1 MTIRK
6 INLTEKMVVYTL
18 ILAMPAM
25 IWFGSYVWIS
35 ARDAIM
41 ERTFQQLIAVR
52 VEKQQSLEHYLH
64 NLINEVERFSKSEKI
79 GPPPE
84 GVNELLINKWD
95 GQNLPFFDTGN
106 DTILLWE
113 KPVLPVEKKAPL
125 YVLVIK
131 PGKEIM
137 QFAVDKNGLNQLMV
151 NKNPYSGLGKT
162 GEAYLTG
169 SDTLMRTTSR
179 FQQHSI
185 LQTLVTTKGISD
197 AMQGITSTG
206 VYTDYRG
213 IEILG
218 SYAPFVFNHLR
229 WAIVAE
235 IDSQEALMPV
245 VALGRNILLLGIF
258 AMLAIFM
265 AVWIAARKITRP
277 LIRLRDA
284 AEKIAE
290 GDYAQVIENKSGDE
304 TGALTESFNQMAHEL
319 LIQSRQLNLE
329 RLNRMQAMIDG
340 QEMERKR
347 LAREIH
353 DSLGQTLLAVNM
365 LLDRTKECQPDE
377 VHQFTLP
384 ASGIVKD
391 AVGEVRAIINNIR
404 PPALT
409 ELGLAEAL
417 RNLCRDAAL
426 TGDMSIETHL
436 NPPPLP
442 DNVATY
448 LYRIAQEALQNIL
461 KHAKASHALLR
472 LGVNDNLL
480 TMTIQDNG
488 RGFNQTHLPS
498 GSNGLTNIRDRMQIL
513 GGDFEIIT
521 APSNGTTLTVKLFL
535 SHE

>member
-25 IWFGSYVWIS
+25 IWFGSYVWLS

-52 VEKQQSLEHYLH
+52 VEKQQTLEHYLH
-64 NLINEVERFSKSEKI
+64 NLINEVRRFSMSDRD
-79 GPPPE
+79 GSPPD
-84 GVNELLINKWD
+84 GINEVLTHKWN
-95 GQNLPFFDTGN
+95 GQRLPFLLHRS
-106 DTILLWE
+106 DTIILLE

-125 YVLVIK
+125 YVIVIK
-131 PGKEIM
+131 PGKEIV

-151 NKNPYSGLGKT
+151 NKNPYSGLGRT

-169 SDTLMRTTSR
+169 SDTLMRSTSR

-185 LQTLVTTKGISD
+185 LQTLVATTGILD
-197 AMQGITSTG
+197 AMRGNTSTG

-218 SYAPFVFNHLR
+218 SYAPFVFDHIR

-277 LIRLRDA
+277 LVRLRNA

-290 GDYAQVIENKSGDE
+290 GDYTQVIENKSGDE

-319 LIQSRQLNLE
+319 LVQSHQLYQE

-340 QEMERKR
+340 QEMERQR

-365 LLDRTKECQPDE
+365 LLDRTKECQPNE
-377 VHQFTLP
+377 IQQFTVP

-391 AVGEVRAIINNIR
+391 AVAEVRAIINNIR

-417 RNLCRDAAL
+417 RNLCRDVAL
-426 TGDMSIETHL
+426 TGDLSIETHL
-436 NPPPLP
+436 SPPPLP

-461 KHAKASHALLR
+461 KHAKASHAILR
-472 LGVNDNLL
+472 LEVNENLL
-480 TMTIQDNG
+480 TMFVWDNG
-488 RGFNQTHLPS
+488 RGFDHNRLSS
-498 GSNGLTNIRDRMQIL
+498 GSNGLTNIRERVQIL
-513 GGDFEIIT
+513 GGDFEVTT
-521 APSNGTTLTVKLFL
+521 APAKGTTLAVKLL
-535 SHE
+535 LNHE